1 MEKGIFTN
9 LMENQDPHWPID
21 LMIDILSKIKT
32 YADKN
37 GYTNVEVLRVED
49 STWSAPANERYD
61 VEIVYTGKD
70 NKPIRQKLLMLKG
83 ELLDGIEFHKRFRE
97 FYPA

>member
-21 LMIDILSKIKT
+21 LMIDILGKIKA
-32 YADKN
+32 YADKK
-37 GYTNVEVLRVED
+37 GYTGVEVQRVED
-49 STWSAPANERYD
+49 STWSDPINKRYD
-61 VEIVYTGKD
+61 IDIVYTDQD
-70 NKPIRQKLLMLKG
+70 NHLIRQKLLMLKG
-83 ELLDGIEFHKRFRE
+83 ELLDGLEFHNRFKE